1 MDRLLFRI
9 DEAAEVLSLG
19 KSKLYELLA
28 RGELPT
34 VKIGRATRVPAE
46 SLQRWVRKQVAA
58 AESAAAGRCRDEP
71 AGRLHCRDEP
81 AGRLHCRACDRA
93 AVRVLDDERFICFAC
108 GFEWSSRV

>member
-71 AGRLHCRDEP
+71 AGRLHCR
-81 AGRLHCRACDRA
+81 ACDRA